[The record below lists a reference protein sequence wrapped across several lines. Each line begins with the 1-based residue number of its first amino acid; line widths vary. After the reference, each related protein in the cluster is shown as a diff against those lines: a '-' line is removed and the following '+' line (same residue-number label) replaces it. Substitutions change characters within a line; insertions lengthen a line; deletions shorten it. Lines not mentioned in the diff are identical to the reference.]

1 MSQTPRKRRPG
12 RVRSLLARFARGA
25 PNDAYL
31 SPSEEHY
38 RRLFEV
44 IPIPI
49 WVYDL
54 RTLAFL
60 QVNDAC
66 TERYGYSRD
75 EFLSSTMKSIWP
87 PDDVPARLAEL
98 AENPT
103 ATRTQSVRR
112 YQKKNGTILLF
123 EVTSYPLVYES
134 REARV
139 VIANDVTERNRAVE
153 ELERQRAFLRQVI
166 DINPNFV
173 FAKDRAGR
181 FTLVNQAVASLY
193 GTTVED
199 LLGKTDADFASSPA
213 EAEDFRKSDLEV
225 MDSRREMCIPEE
237 KFTDPRGNV
246 RWLEKV
252 KRPIVGSDGRVDH
265 VLGVAVD
272 ITDRKRFEDELKRSE
287 ERFRLVA
294 CATNDVVWDWSLV
307 TDSVWWNEG
316 VLTLFGY
323 DPAAAASDS
332 SWWSY
337 HVDPEQRLKV
347 IEGIQHAI
355 EGGGP
360 SWQDEYRFRRSD
372 GSYAD
377 VIDRG
382 FIIRDESGRAI
393 RMIGALR
400 DMTKQKHSEEALRAS
415 EERYR
420 LLFENNPQ
428 PMWVFDDESLAFL
441 AVNKAAC
448 HHYGY
453 TRDEFLGMTI
463 RDIRPPEDIPALARQ
478 IASESSEY
486 QQSGV
491 WRHRKKDGTVI
502 EVEIA
507 SHPLVF
513 ENRGAQLILALDVT
527 ERRKLEAQARQ
538 SQKME
543 AVGQLAGGVAHDFN
557 NLLTAI
563 LGYAE
568 LLAPRLRADPSGLE
582 EVAEITK
589 AGERAASLTRQLLA
603 FSRRQVLEPK
613 VLDLNASVRSVEKM
627 LRRLIGE
634 HIDLVATLD
643 SSLAPVRADAGQIE
657 QVILNLVVN
666 ARDAMPDGGK
676 ITIETA
682 NVEHDDAYARQ
693 HVTGQPGKY
702 VMIAVTDTGIGMDAA
717 TQSRIFEP
725 FFTTKAKDKGTGLG
739 LSTVY
744 GIVKQSGGYIWTYSE
759 VARGTTF
766 KVYLPRVEGVAEAI
780 ESPSPKIPA
789 ARATGTILLVEDDA
803 SLRKLALTI
812 LKGIGYTVLDAGTG
826 ADAIE
831 ITRKHTGTIDLV
843 LTDVVMP
850 EMSGPDLVSA
860 LRAARPGVPVLYMS
874 GYTDDAI
881 IRHNVLEPGV
891 AFLQKPFTPA
901 SLARKLRE
909 VLDARD

>member
-1 MSQTPRKRRPG
+1 
-12 RVRSLLARFARGA
+12 
-25 PNDAYL
+25 
-31 SPSEEHY
+31 
-38 RRLFEV
+38 
-44 IPIPI
+44 
-49 WVYDL
+49 
-54 RTLAFL
+54 
-60 QVNDAC
+60 
-66 TERYGYSRD
+66 
-75 EFLSSTMKSIWP
+75 MKSIWP
-87 PDDVPARLAEL
+87 PDDVSVRLAEL

-103 ATRTQSVRR
+103 GEWTQSVRR
-112 YQKKNGTILLF
+112 HQAKDGTILIV
-123 EVTSYPLVYES
+123 EATSYPLLYEG

-199 LLGKTDADFASSPA
+199 LLGKTDADFSPNP
-213 EAEDFRKSDLEV
+213 EDVVSFRRTDLEV
-225 MDSRREMCIPEE
+225 MDSRREKVIPEE
-237 KFTDPRGNV
+237 RFTEPRGRI

-252 KRPIVGSDGRVDH
+252 KRPIVGNDGVANQ
-265 VLGVAVD
+265 VLGVAID
-272 ITDRKRFEDELKRSE
+272 ITERRRAEAELK
-287 ERFRLVA
+287 
-294 CATNDVVWDWSLV
+294 
-307 TDSVWWNEG
+307 
-316 VLTLFGY
+316 
-323 DPAAAASDS
+323 
-332 SWWSY
+332 
-337 HVDPEQRLKV
+337 K
-347 IEGIQHAI
+347 
-355 EGGGP
+355 
-360 SWQDEYRFRRSD
+360 
-372 GSYAD
+372 
-377 VIDRG
+377 
-382 FIIRDESGRAI
+382 
-393 RMIGALR
+393 
-400 DMTKQKHSEEALRAS
+400 S

-420 LLFENNPQ
+420 LLFESNPQ
-428 PMWVFDDESLAFL
+428 PMWVFDEETFAFL
-441 AVNKAAC
+441 AVNNAAC
-448 HHYGY
+448 VHYGY
-453 TRDEFLGMTI
+453 TREEFLGMTI
-463 RDIRPPEDIPALARQ
+463 RDIRPPEDGPALARQ
-478 IASESSEY
+478 IASESSQY
-486 QQSGV
+486 PQAGV
-491 WRHRKKDGTVI
+491 RRHRRKDGSVI
-502 EVEIA
+502 DVEIT

-513 ENRGAQLILALDVT
+513 EGRSAQFIFALDVT
-527 ERRKLEAQARQ
+527 QRRKLEAQVRQ

-603 FSRRQVLEPK
+603 FSRRQVLELK
-613 VLDLNASVRSVEKM
+613 VLDLNTIVRSVEKM

-634 HIDLVATLD
+634 DIDLVATLD

-657 QVILNLVVN
+657 QVIVNLVVN

-759 VARGTTF
+759 VRRGTTF

-780 ESPSPKIPA
+780 ESPMPKVPS
-789 ARATGTILLVEDDA
+789 ARATETILLVEDDA

-826 ADAIE
+826 ADALE
-831 ITRKHTGTIDLV
+831 ITRKHTGPIDLV

-850 EMSGPDLVSA
+850 EMSGSALVSA

-881 IRHNVLEPGV
+881 FRHNVLEPGV

-901 SLARKLRE
+901 SLTRKVRE
-909 VLDARD
+909 VLDARE